1 MTATGEATD
10 GRWSRLE
17 LAAFRFAFAYALL
30 FFPIQAVSRLPL
42 FTWVDDLWNGAWACI
57 VPWVA
62 RHVLGI
68 TRGFPDTTDGL
79 GDFRYSYARVA
90 CVALFATVVAVVWT
104 ILDRS
109 ARDHRRLR
117 EWLEVLLRYGLANAM
132 LVYGLGKVFEHQ
144 FSGPSLELLAQPYG
158 DQSAQDVLWH
168 FMGVSRPYTIFG
180 GLAECAGG
188 LLLLDRR
195 TTTLGA
201 LVVAAVMTNVVM
213 LDFSYDVP
221 VKLYA
226 SHLLVMALFLASTD
240 ARRLA
245 NVLVLRR
252 PTEPAPLPPHFAQPR
267 WERVRRVVKVAF
279 VLYLTTSNLRRL
291 LIEAWA
297 SADSAPR
304 PALYGIWEVSSS
316 AKDVTWRRLVID
328 RPTGDPSHV
337 GVTIWHVGGVR
348 ERLRGTED
356 DARRTLV
363 LEAWKEDAP
372 KVQLS
377 YARVDDAHLVL
388 TSTGDRRGADAA
400 APIELLR
407 RDEGSFALT
416 QRHFR
421 WSVGDS
427 GWRH

>member
-1 MTATGEATD
+1 MTATGEATNR
-10 GRWSRLE
+10 RWNRVE

-42 FTWVDDLWNGAWACI
+42 FTWVDDLWNGAWACV
-57 VPWVA
+57 VPWMA

-68 TRGFPDTTDGL
+68 SRGFPDTTDGL

-90 CVALFATVVAVVWT
+90 CVALFAAVAALVWT
-104 ILDRS
+104 VLDRG

-117 EWLEVLLRYGLANAM
+117 EGLEVLLRYGLANAM
-132 LVYGLGKVFEHQ
+132 LSYGLAKVFEHQ
-144 FSGPSLELLAQPYG
+144 FSSPSLELLAQPYG

-168 FMGVSRPYTIFG
+168 FMGVSRPYTMFG

-201 LVVAAVMTNVVM
+201 LVIAAVMTNVVM

-221 VKLYA
+221 VKLYS
-226 SHLLVMALFLASTD
+226 SHILVMALFLVSRD

-252 PTEPAPLPPHFAQPR
+252 KTEPEPLPPHFAQPR
-267 WERVRRVVKVAF
+267 WERVRRVVKAVF
-279 VLYLTTSNLRRL
+279 VVYLTTANLHRL

-297 SADSAPR
+297 PADLAPR
-304 PALYGIWEVSSS
+304 PALQGIWEVSSS
-316 AKDVTWRRLVID
+316 AKDTTWRRLVIN
-328 RPTGDPSHV
+328 RGPGDPSHV
-337 GVTIWHVGGVR
+337 AVTIWHLDGTR
-348 ERLRGTED
+348 EPLRGTED

-363 LEAWKEDAP
+363 LESWKDDAS

-377 YARVDDAHLVL
+377 YDRVDHDHLVL
-388 TSTGDRRGADAA
+388 ITDGPGVAV
-400 APIELLR
+400 PIELLR
-407 RDEGSFALT
+407 RDEGSFRLT